1 MAIAPLKKIEVLGH
15 VSERDVVLEFL
26 QREGNVEVIDLKDR
40 SEEYSDFAFGRQ
52 SISYKEVTEAIERL
66 SYLMSFFEGLG
77 KTKRS
82 RLGPKPVLRRRE
94 LMELLRGFDFAG
106 LHERCR
112 GIESSL
118 KNADKRRMELESRKK
133 ELLPWAAMDAP
144 LDAIGETDFTR
155 SALGSIQN
163 EAYDSLREAI
173 ESVPEAH
180 LEVVGKD
187 KQGVFLVIVYLKVA
201 EEEVTE
207 VLRQHEFVFHH
218 LPHYRGL
225 AEEALKNIASEEER
239 LESQRLAHLEEG
251 KKLLPEED
259 KVAALMDYFSNLE
272 RNEST
277 KDHLLYSEETFFLQ
291 GWIKAGD
298 APAAQRELPERF
310 GTVEVY
316 VSEPSPDDVAP
327 TILENR
333 ELVQP
338 FEFLTGIYGYPSYG
352 ALDPTPFLSPFFFL
366 FFGFCLGDAVY
377 GLVLVLASLWV
388 LKKLKMGWM
397 GTRFFRL
404 MLYCGISTTV
414 VGALTGSWLGDLF
427 GIPPVLLLIGFD
439 PRTQL
444 TTLLNVAL
452 VLGIVQ
458 VWTGYAVA
466 AYGSLR
472 RGQIKDAILNQGPI
486 FFLLAGLTG
495 IGLAFLGTIS
505 TKAMTVSLSLAGF
518 GTLVIISAHGR
529 SQSSIGGKIGFGV
542 LSWYWATSG
551 YLSDILSYSRLW
563 ALGLVTGAMAS
574 TLNRIASSLGEM
586 VPVVGILVTLIL
598 LVGGHIFTLLVN
610 VLGAFVHSLRLQ
622 FVEFFSKF
630 IGSTGRPF
638 RPLSIENRFTVIQE

>member
-15 VSERDVVLEFL
+15 ASERDAVLEFL
-26 QREGNVEVIDLKDR
+26 QREGNVEVIDLKDK

-52 SISYKEVTEAIERL
+52 SISYKEVTEAIEKL

-82 RLGPKPVLRRRE
+82 PFGPKPVLRRRE
-94 LMELLRGFDFAG
+94 LIELLRGFDFAG

-144 LDAIGETDFTR
+144 LDAIGETDYTR

-163 EAYDSLREAI
+163 EACDSLREAI
-173 ESVPEAH
+173 ESLPEAH

-201 EEEVTE
+201 EEEVTK

-218 LPHYRGL
+218 LPHYRGR
-225 AEEALKNIASEEER
+225 AEDALKDIASEEER
-239 LESQRLAHLEEG
+239 LESQRLAHLEEA

-259 KVAALMDYFSNLE
+259 KVAALLDYFSNLE

-277 KDHLLYSEETFFLQ
+277 KDHLLYSQETFFLQ
-291 GWIKAGD
+291 GWIRAD
-298 APAAQRELPERF
+298 EAAAARRELPKRF
-310 GTVEVY
+310 ETVEVY
-316 VSEPSPDDVAP
+316 VSEPSQGDVLP
-327 TILENR
+327 TLLRNR
-333 ELVQP
+333 EWIRP
-338 FEFLTGIYGYPSYG
+338 FEFLTRIYGYPVYG
-352 ALDPTPFLSPFFFL
+352 GVDPTPFLSPFFFV

-377 GLVLVLASLWV
+377 GLALVFVSILA
-388 LKKLKMGWM
+388 LKKLRMGWQ

-404 MLYCGISTTV
+404 MFYCGVSATI
-414 VGALTGSWLGDLF
+414 VGALAGSWLGDLF
-427 GIPPVLLLIGFD
+427 GIP
-439 PRTQL
+439 
-444 TTLLNVAL
+444 AL
-452 VLGIVQ
+452 VFNPMKRPVSVLNIALILGIIQ
-458 VWTGYAVA
+458 IGTGYAAA
-466 AYGSLR
+466 AYGNIR
-472 RGQIKDAILNQGPI
+472 RRQYKAALLDQLPI
-486 FFLLAGLTG
+486 FVLLAGLTG
-495 IGLAFLGTIS
+495 IGLIFLGTVSKEAAAPFVALAVVGS
-505 TKAMTVSLSLAGF
+505 TVILLASGRNQPSLF
-518 GTLVIISAHGR
+518 GKVFF
-529 SQSSIGGKIGFGV
+529 GGLGV
-542 LSWYWATSG
+542 YWAVSG

-574 TLNRIASSLGEM
+574 TLNLIASSLGDM
-586 VPVVGILVTLIL
+586 IPVVGTVFTVII
-598 LVGGHIFTLLVN
+598 LVGGHIFTLAVN

-630 IGSTGRPF
+630 VSSTGRPF
-638 RPLSIENRFTVIQE
+638 RPLSIENKFVVVEE

>member
-15 VSERDVVLEFL
+15 VSERDAVLEFL
-26 QREGNVEVIDLKDR
+26 QREGNVEVIDLKDK

-52 SISYKEVTEAIERL
+52 SISYKEVTEAIEKL

-82 RLGPKPVLRRRE
+82 PFGPKPVLRRRE
-94 LMELLRGFDFAG
+94 LIELLRGFDFAG

-112 GIESSL
+112 GLESSL

-144 LDAIGETDFTR
+144 LDAIGEMDFTR
-155 SALGSIQN
+155 SALGSIRN

-173 ESVPEAH
+173 ESLPEAH

-218 LPHYRGL
+218 LPHYRGR
-225 AEEALKNIASEEER
+225 AEDALKDIASEEER
-239 LESQRLAHLEEG
+239 LESQRLAHLEEA

-259 KVAALMDYFSNLE
+259 KVAALLDYFSNLE

-277 KDHLLYSEETFFLQ
+277 KDHLLYSQETFFLQ
-291 GWIKAGD
+291 GWIRAGD
-298 APAAQRELPERF
+298 APAAQRELPERL

-316 VSEPSPDDVAP
+316 VSEPSPDDVVP
-327 TILENR
+327 TLLRNR
-333 ELVQP
+333 GWVRP
-338 FEFLTGIYGYPSYG
+338 FEFLTRIYGYPVYG
-352 ALDPTPFLSPFFFL
+352 GVDPTPFLSPFFFV

-377 GLVLVLASLWV
+377 GLALVFVSILA
-388 LKKLKMGWM
+388 LKKLRMGWQ

-404 MLYCGISTTV
+404 MFYCGVSATI
-414 VGALTGSWLGDLF
+414 VGALAGSWLGGLF
-427 GIPPVLLLIGFD
+427 GIPAIVFNPMERPVKVLNIALIF
-439 PRTQL
+439 
-444 TTLLNVAL
+444 
-452 VLGIVQ
+452 GIIQ
-458 VWTGYAVA
+458 IGTGYAAA
-466 AYGSLR
+466 AYGNIRQKHYAAVLVD
-472 RGQIKDAILNQGPI
+472 QLPI
-486 FFLLAGLTG
+486 FVLLAGLTG
-495 IGLAFLGTIS
+495 IGLIFLGTLSKEAVMPFVILTVLGS
-505 TKAMTVSLSLAGF
+505 TVILLASGRNQPSLF
-518 GTLVIISAHGR
+518 GKVFF
-529 SQSSIGGKIGFGV
+529 GGLGV
-542 LSWYWATSG
+542 YWAVSG

-574 TLNRIASSLGEM
+574 TLNLIASSLGDM
-586 VPVVGILVTLIL
+586 IPVVGTVFTVII
-598 LVGGHIFTLLVN
+598 LVGGHIFTLAVN

-630 IGSTGRPF
+630 VSSTGRPF
-638 RPLSIENRFTVIQE
+638 RPLSIENKFVVVEE